1 MRSPIDCYITRN
13 YYTLLKITKKIT
25 GNHQLSEDLLHEV
38 FFQVLNKEKIV
49 LNSYDDDTLRYYFVS
64 IIRINWISKT
74 SPFHYK
80 VKREMDKYQ
89 EFNYNTDIEDTQY
102 DWEKEQ
108 LVQAME
114 VSFTEL
120 NFFQK
125 GLLELYMVLG
135 SVNKVAQQTDIPKSS
150 IIKQVRRAKDI
161 IRENTLNRIE
171 NGM

>member
-1 MRSPIDCYITRN
+1 
-13 YYTLLKITKKIT
+13 
-25 GNHQLSEDLLHEV
+25 
-38 FFQVLNKEKIV
+38 
-49 LNSYDDDTLRYYFVS
+49 
-64 IIRINWISKT
+64 
-74 SPFHYK
+74 
-80 VKREMDKYQ
+80 MDKYQ

-135 SVNKVAQQTDIPKSS
+135 SVNKVAQQTEIPKSS
-150 IIKQVRRAKDI
+150 IIKQVRKAKDI

-171 NGM
+171 NGI